1 MSIKI
6 EVVANPDR
14 GPMRQQIDDAMQA
27 LGFMRESHATGGTT
41 VVRGDGDAAS
51 PMGEMLARA
60 EAQEAIDNAPGP
72 NPEPPKPEP
81 AKRGRKAKE
90 TAPQISASP
99 ENRVPPPEPE
109 VAARDAEDEQAE
121 VEANAKP
128 DAPLTADDVRNAM
141 TEYVTKFGI
150 DATQAD
156 GLAITGDALGKP
168 PAGAEAWSISVIV
181 GAGQE
186 TIAKAVAAWRAA
198 AAGPDRYKAK

>member
-1 MSIKI
+1 MTIKI
-6 EVVANPDR
+6 EVLANPDR
-14 GPMRQQIDDAMQA
+14 GPMRAQIDDAMQA
-27 LGFMRESHATGGTT
+27 LGFMREG
-41 VVRGDGDAAS
+41 VIYDAAKLTS
-51 PMGEMLARA
+51 ETASAMGEMLARG

-90 TAPQISASP
+90 AAPQISTSP

-109 VAARDAEDEQAE
+109 VAEQDAEDEQAE
-121 VEANAKP
+121 VEANTKP
-128 DAPLTADDVRNAM
+128 NAPLTADDVRNAM

-181 GAGQE
+181 GAGQD
-186 TIAKAVAAWRAA
+186 TIAKAVAAWQS
-198 AAGPDRYKAK
+198 AAGGAERYKAK